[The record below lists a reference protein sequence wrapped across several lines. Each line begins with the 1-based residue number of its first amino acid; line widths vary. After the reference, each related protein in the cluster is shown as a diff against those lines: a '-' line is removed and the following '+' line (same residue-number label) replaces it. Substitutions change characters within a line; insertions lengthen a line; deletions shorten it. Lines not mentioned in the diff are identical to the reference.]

1 MKESERIDASE
12 EIDARAELLLNP
24 NTGFTERFE
33 AVISDMLNGQ
43 HITQTEPD
51 EPGLYRAPDDN
62 GDAADNIELQNDDE
76 Y

>member
-12 EIDARAELLLNP
+12 EIDVRAELLLNP

-33 AVISDMLNGQ
+33 AVITDLLNGQ

-51 EPGLYRAPDDN
+51 EPGLYRAPVDN
-62 GDAADNIELQNDDE
+62 GDTADTIDETDDE